1 MFAPKRCNFYVHIVA
16 NPEKAANAR
25 IDSYYLPLRL
35 GILFTRRAMAFFPA
49 CRCVQEKCEECA
61 KKSLDKGSG
70 ALQKPWVLTL
80 QRKNV
85 TALY

>member
-16 NPEKAANAR
+16 NPEKAVNAR

-35 GILFTRRAMAFFPA
+35 GILFTRRAWYFSRLAA
-49 CRCVQEKCEECA
+49 VVQEKCEECA

-80 QRKNV
+80 QRKNQ